1 MIKDMT
7 IGQYYEGNSPVHR
20 LDPRTKL
27 IITIIYAILVFF
39 CTTLP
44 LVIWAT
50 VGLVVYV
57 LMSRVP
63 LRHIFRGLK
72 FVWFFVIVT
81 AVVSLFNGYG
91 EVLWSWWK
99 LSVTTGGL
107 YRTGILTMRLFYR
120 IVGSSIMTYTTMPL
134 RLTDG
139 LERIFSFLKVFRVP
153 VSEMAM
159 MISIA
164 LRFIPILME
173 ELDKIIKAQ
182 TSRGADFE
190 AGNVF
195 QKLKRTGRILMPL
208 FASAVGRAGDLALA
222 MEARCYQAG
231 KPRTKMYPLTYARM
245 DGVVYVLAVVY
256 LAGMIVIKQFVG

>member
-81 AVVSLFNGYG
+81 AVVSLFNGDG
-91 EVLWSWWK
+91 EVL
-99 LSVTTGGL
+99 
-107 YRTGILTMRLFYR
+107 
-120 IVGSSIMTYTTMPL
+120 
-134 RLTDG
+134 
-139 LERIFSFLKVFRVP
+139 
-153 VSEMAM
+153 
-159 MISIA
+159 
-164 LRFIPILME
+164 
-173 ELDKIIKAQ
+173 
-182 TSRGADFE
+182 
-190 AGNVF
+190 
-195 QKLKRTGRILMPL
+195 
-208 FASAVGRAGDLALA
+208 
-222 MEARCYQAG
+222 
-231 KPRTKMYPLTYARM
+231 
-245 DGVVYVLAVVY
+245 
-256 LAGMIVIKQFVG
+256 

>member
-27 IITIIYAILVFF
+27 IITITYAILVFF

-81 AVVSLFNGYG
+81 AVVSLFNGDG

-107 YRTGILTMRLFYR
+107 YRTGILTMRLFYL

-190 AGNVF
+190 SGNVF
-195 QKLKRTGRILMPL
+195 KRIKAYVPVLVPL
-208 FASAVGRAGDLALA
+208 FASSIRRATELAEA
-222 MEARCYQAG
+222 MDARCYQG
-231 KPRTKMYPLTYARM
+231 GEGRTKLVPLEYTYR
-245 DGVVYVLAVVY
+245 DVVAYGCLAVFAV
-256 LAGMIVIKQFVG
+256 GVILGRTVFM

>member
-44 LVIWAT
+44 LVMWAT

-81 AVVSLFNGYG
+81 AVVSLFNGDG

-107 YRTGILTMRLFYR
+107 YRTGILTMRLFYL

-190 AGNVF
+190 SI
-195 QKLKRTGRILMPL
+195 R
-208 FASAVGRAGDLALA
+208 RATELAEA
-222 MEARCYQAG
+222 MDARCYQG
-231 KPRTKMYPLTYARM
+231 GEGRTKLVPLEYTYR
-245 DGVVYVLAVVY
+245 DVVAYGCLAVFAV
-256 LAGMIVIKQFVG
+256 GVILGRTVFM